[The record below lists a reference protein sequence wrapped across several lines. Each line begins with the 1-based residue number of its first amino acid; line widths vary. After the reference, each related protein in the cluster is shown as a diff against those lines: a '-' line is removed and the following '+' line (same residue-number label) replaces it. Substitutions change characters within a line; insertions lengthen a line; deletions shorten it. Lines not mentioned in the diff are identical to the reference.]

1 MSLVHLFYTLLMD
14 FSPNHTP
21 AQLYVAWHYLT
32 VQSHQTI
39 DNTYYALKWLRFVI
53 FTTILG
59 PYSLCWY
66 SPIETD

>member
-1 MSLVHLFYTLLMD
+1 MSQVHLFHTLLMD
-14 FSPNHTP
+14 FIPNPAP

-53 FTTILG
+53 VYYNIGALFAMLVQ
-59 PYSLCWY
+59 PH
-66 SPIETD
+66 